1 MLVDI
6 DASCPMFYRTA
17 LYKIASPI
25 APVLRVPVLGIAI
38 LRVPLVRRSY
48 RLWVVLVSALMLSGC
63 VHYDVGVN
71 FDSPNRG
78 AIVQHIR
85 LDERLTSKGQAWLD
99 DVEKR
104 VRSVQGNTQRLSDQE
119 VLLTIPFGNGAELER
134 KFNQFF
140 SLAIA
145 SKKSRTSRTPDLPKI
160 DSHLT
165 IQQGNFL
172 LLQRTRLIYDVDLRS
187 LGVQSSEGELLLSPG
202 SLIELEFSLTTP
214 WGARNIG
221 ATIVRR
227 EGNQL
232 IWTLQPG
239 QKNHLE
245 SAFWLPNPLGIGT
258 LMIALLL
265 AAGIYLKENK
275 QDSPSQP
282 VSQSSAQ

>member
-1 MLVDI
+1 
-6 DASCPMFYRTA
+6 MFYRTA
-17 LYKIASPI
+17 LHKIARAIASVFRAPI
-25 APVLRVPVLGIAI
+25 LGIAI
-38 LRVPLVRRSY
+38 FRAPLVRRSG

-71 FDSPNRG
+71 FESPNRG

-85 LDERLTSKGQAWLD
+85 LDERLTTTGQVWLD

-104 VRSVQGNTQRLSDQE
+104 VRSVQGDTQRLSDQE
-119 VLLTIPFGNGAELER
+119 VLVTIPFGNGAELER

-140 SLAIA
+140 SRAIA
-145 SKKSRTSRTPDLPKI
+145 AQKPRSGRTPDLPKI

-214 WGARNIG
+214 WGARNMG

-245 SAFWLPNPLGIGT
+245 SAFWLPSPLGIGT
-258 LMIALLL
+258 LMIALLV
-265 AAGIYLKENK
+265 AGGIYFKANFK
-275 QDSPSQP
+275 SHPPSQP
-282 VSQSSAQ
+282 VS